1 MRRQL
6 RHVLPELMHWFGLH
20 PRDLDDLTYGE
31 LEEIHKR
38 LAKLPPIGAVQVVSG
53 ERR

>member
-1 MRRQL
+1 
-6 RHVLPELMHWFGLH
+6 MHWFHLK
-20 PRDLDDLTYGE
+20 PADLDDLTFGE

-38 LAKLPPIGAVQVVSG
+38 LVRLPPIGAVQVVSG